1 MKKGIQGVLH
11 YYVNDLTIF
20 CPSSEKLD
28 AIEGHLAK

>member
-1 MKKGIQGVLH
+1 MKNKSTCPSLKK
-11 YYVNDLTIF
+11 DLTIF